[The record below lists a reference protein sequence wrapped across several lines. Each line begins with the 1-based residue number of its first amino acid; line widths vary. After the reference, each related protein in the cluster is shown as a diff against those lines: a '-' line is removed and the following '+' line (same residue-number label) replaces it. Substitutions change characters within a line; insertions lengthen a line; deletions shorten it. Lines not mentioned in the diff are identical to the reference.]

1 MTSPIFAPASRRATK
16 LKLAI
21 EGPSGSGKTLGALAL
36 AHGLAAG
43 DRVAVIDTE
52 NGSASLYAD
61 RFPFDTLELRPPYL
75 TSKYQDAV
83 QAAID
88 GGYAVVV
95 IDSLS
100 HQWEG
105 EGSVLQRKEQA
116 DARGGNHF
124 SNWAPFSKEHNE
136 FRALILNAPLHL
148 IGTMRSKMAYAQEG
162 GGDGKKTTIKKLGL
176 QPIQREG
183 MEYEFTIAFDVQMD
197 HRALAS
203 KDRTGLFA
211 TELVDLI
218 DPRVSERLLSW
229 LKTAKPLEVPPAP
242 TAETP
247 WPREGK
253 MQGKLLKEWPEAAL
267 LKLCEPGINVG
278 PHTAAWRAIAE
289 QELARRAQR
298 PAAGVAS

>member
-1 MTSPIFAPASRRATK
+1 MSATDPVAPAFAPATRRAVK

-43 DRVAVIDTE
+43 ERVAVVDTE

-61 RFPFDTLELRPPYL
+61 RYPFDTLELRPPYL
-75 TSKYQDAV
+75 TSKYQHAV

-88 GGYAVVV
+88 GGYAAIV

-100 HQWEG
+100 HQWDG
-105 EGSVLQRKEQA
+105 DGSVLQRKEET

-124 SNWAPFSKEHNE
+124 SNWAPFTKEHNA
-136 FRALILNAPLHL
+136 FRALLLNAPLHL
-148 IGTMRSKMAYAQEG
+148 VGTMRSKMAYAQEG
-162 GGDGKKTTIKKLGL
+162 DGNKTKIKKLGL

-183 MEYEFTIAFDVQMD
+183 MEYEFTVAFDVQMD

-211 TELVDLI
+211 DGLVDLL
-218 DPRVSERLLSW
+218 DPHVPERLLAW
-229 LKTAKPLEVPPAP
+229 LKTAKPIEIPPAP

-247 WPREGK
+247 WPRAGK
-253 MQGKLLKEWPEAAL
+253 MQGKLLTEWPEGAL
-267 LKLCEPGINVG
+267 LKLCEPGIDVG
-278 PHTAAWRAIAE
+278 PHTAIWRGIAE
-289 QELARRAQR
+289 AELASRRTKG
-298 PAAGVAS
+298 AA

>member
-1 MTSPIFAPASRRATK
+1 MSNPTAPAFAPASRRAVK
-16 LKLAI
+16 LKLAV

-36 AHGLAAG
+36 AYGLAEG
-43 DRVAVIDTE
+43 DRIAVIDTE

-61 RFPFDTLELRPPYL
+61 RFTFDTLELTPPYL
-75 TSKYQDAV
+75 TSKYQAAV

-88 GGYAVVV
+88 AGYAAVV
-95 IDSLS
+95 IDSMS

-105 EGSVLQRKEQA
+105 DGSVLQRKEET

-124 SNWAPFSKEHNE
+124 SNWAPFTKEHNA
-136 FRALILNAPLHL
+136 FRALLLNAPLHL

-162 GGDGKKTTIKKLGL
+162 DGKKTSIKKLGL

-211 TELVDLI
+211 GELVDLL
-218 DPRVSERLLSW
+218 DPKIPRRLLEW
-229 LKTAKPLEVPPAP
+229 LKTAKPVEVPPAP
-242 TAETP
+242 TADTP

-253 MQGKLLKEWPEAAL
+253 MFGKVMREWPEGAL
-267 LKLCEPGINVG
+267 LKLCEPGVNVG

-289 QELARRAQR
+289 AELAGRLKTQGATT
-298 PAAGVAS
+298 